1 MMPWGLTFGYENI
14 RAEGDSRMHM
24 GNVINNNNNT
34 TNHSKASDVCRSYA
48 HAHNKLIPWAR

>member
-24 GNVINNNNNT
+24 GNVINNNNT
-34 TNHSKASDVCRSYA
+34 MNHSKDLDVCQGA
-48 HAHNKLIPWAR
+48 Q